1 MELKKLILK
10 NFRSHKNLT
19 LDFNAGVTGIVGG
32 NGTGKSSIVEAIIFL
47 LTGEGYGKT
56 KADMLTV
63 GQVSGH
69 VIGHMLI
76 DGKEAIL
83 ERHTDTAKV
92 NLKYDDKVYKKSSEV
107 NELWDSLFQI
117 DKHLVQNVIVSNQGE
132 IALLFN
138 GDNSTKE
145 KLFQKIFMVPNTTKL
160 RDTVWNGYIKTAP
173 PEYPVK
179 NTEELKNDKQLVDQ
193 LILMTEEQLKVL
205 DAPKLQIDYNRL
217 TSRKTELEKVISDE
231 RVSSGLSNKL
241 ANLLG
246 ELEEVSSQVVSIETK
261 LSNIAYDEVLKI
273 IAEMDVV
280 EGQVAQKTKLSF
292 ELVSLSKPTSEVT
305 KEELDLLSADITQ
318 KEVILKGKRE
328 RVLELKAKLESYDQK
343 GLSSETTTCPT
354 CGSELTDTAQLIEH
368 IEAESNRIVY
378 DGVEL
383 QKDVTDLKTER
394 ERKQKEYQLVED
406 YQKARDTLNLK
417 LDAFGELD
425 YNPEDHGLYKK
436 LAEKYK
442 QDKSRVSALKIT
454 ESQKQQ
460 DVNSVRLAIAAQ
472 RAYDGAHPRGAEA
485 ELLEHEE
492 QLKYTEQGIQAA
504 KQLEIDLAVKKQE
517 LKTLLSDI
525 QENQEY
531 LEKNKKR
538 EEYTSTL
545 DAIYDIFHPSKFPRA
560 LIQTYSSTVTE
571 YMDEVL
577 ASFDFP
583 YTAKVNDTFG
593 IDIFNEEGLQ
603 LPAVSGGQQVMVGFS
618 LRLALHN
625 MFVGAFPFMIV
636 DEGSYGLNA
645 ENSKKYF
652 EIIRSLNKTSKF
664 KQVIVIDHHPELS
677 EYVDNTIN
685 L

>member
-179 NTEELKNDKQLVDQ
+179 NTEELKNDLQLVEQ
-193 LILMTEEQLKVL
+193 LISMTEEQLKVL
-205 DAPKLQIDYNRL
+205 DATKLQIDYNRL

-231 RVSSGLSNKL
+231 RVSSGLTSKL
-241 ANLLG
+241 TNLLG

-280 EGQVAQKTKLSF
+280 ESQVAQKTKLSA
-292 ELVSLSKPTSEVT
+292 ELVNLAKPTSEVT

-318 KEVILKGKRE
+318 KELTLKGKRE
-328 RVLELKAKLESYDQK
+328 KVLELKAKLKSYEQK
-343 GLSSETTTCPT
+343 GLSAETTTCPT

-368 IEAESNRIVY
+368 IEAESDRIIY

-383 QKDVTDLKTER
+383 QKDVTKLKTER

-417 LDAFGELD
+417 LDAFGELN

-436 LAEKYK
+436 LAEKYR
-442 QDKSRVSALKIT
+442 QDKSMVSALKIT

-460 DVNSVRLAIAAQ
+460 DVNSVKLAIAAQ
-472 RAYDGAHPRGAEA
+472 RTYDGAHPRGAEA

-492 QLKYTEQGIQAA
+492 QLKHTEQGMQAA
-504 KQLEIDLAVKKQE
+504 KQLEIDLAVKKRE

-525 QENQEY
+525 KENQEY

-571 YMDEVL
+571 YMNEVL

>member
-63 GQVSGH
+63 GHVSGY
-69 VIGHMLI
+69 VIGHMII
-76 DGKEAIL
+76 DGREAIL

-107 NELWDSLFQI
+107 SELWDSLFQI

-179 NTEELKNDKQLVDQ
+179 NLDELKNDQQLLEQ
-193 LILMTEEQLKVL
+193 IILMTSEQLATL

-231 RVSSGLSNKL
+231 RVSSGLSDKL
-241 ANLLG
+241 TNLLG
-246 ELEEVSSQVVSIETK
+246 ELADISSKVVRIENN
-261 LSNIAYDEVLKI
+261 LSNINYDEIIGV
-273 IAEMDVV
+273 IAEMDAV
-280 EGQVAQKTKLSF
+280 ERQVAQKTRLSA
-292 ELVSLSKPTSEVT
+292 ELAQLKQPAVNVT
-305 KEELDLLSADITQ
+305 KDELDSLSADIAQ
-318 KEVILKGKRE
+318 QEGKLKEKRATLAGLNDKLK
-328 RVLELKAKLESYDQK
+328 SYDQK

-354 CGSELTDTAQLIEH
+354 CGSELKDTAQVIAH
-368 IEAESNRIVY
+368 IQAEVDMVIFEGIKLK
-378 DGVEL
+378 DKLTAL
-383 QKDVTDLKTER
+383 QKDKEI
-394 ERKQKEYQLVED
+394 KQEEYKLVEE
-406 YQKARDTLNLK
+406 YQKAKDTLNLK
-417 LDAFGELD
+417 LDAIGELD
-425 YNPEDHGLYKK
+425 YNSEEHVLYKK
-436 LAEKYK
+436 LSDKYK
-442 QDKSRVSALKIT
+442 QDKSTVSALKIT
-454 ESQKQQ
+454 ESQKLQ

-472 RAYDGAHPRGAEA
+472 RVYDGAHPAGAEA
-485 ELLEHEE
+485 ELKEVDTNLASVSR
-492 QLKYTEQGIQAA
+492 GIQAA
-504 KQLEIDLAVKKQE
+504 KQLEIDLAVKTQE
-517 LKTLLSDI
+517 LKTRLEDI
-525 QENQEY
+525 RENQEY
-531 LEKNKKR
+531 IEKNKKR

-571 YMDEVL
+571 YMNEVL

-583 YTAKVNDTFG
+583 YTAKVNETFG

-677 EYVDNTIN
+677 DYVDNTIN

>member
-10 NFRSHKNLT
+10 NFRSHRNLT

-63 GQVSGH
+63 GQVSGY

-76 DGKEAIL
+76 DGKEAVL

-179 NTEELKNDKQLVDQ
+179 NTEELKNDLQLVEQ

-217 TSRKTELEKVISDE
+217 TARKTELEKVISDE
-231 RVSSGLSNKL
+231 RVSSGLTSKL
-241 ANLLG
+241 TNLLG

-292 ELVSLSKPTSEVT
+292 ELVSLAKPTSEVT

-328 RVLELKAKLESYDQK
+328 RVLELRQKLKGYEQK
-343 GLSSETTTCPT
+343 GLSAETTTCPT

-368 IEAESNRIVY
+368 IEAESNQIIY

-383 QKDVTDLKTER
+383 QKNVTNLKTER
-394 ERKQKEYQLVED
+394 EGKQKEYQLVED

-460 DVNSVRLAIAAQ
+460 DVNSVKLAIAAQ
-472 RAYDGAHPRGAEA
+472 RTYDDAHPRGAEA

-492 QLKYTEQGIQAA
+492 QLKYTEQGMQTA

-517 LKTLLSDI
+517 LKTLLENI
-525 QENQEY
+525 KENQEY

-571 YMDEVL
+571 YMNEVL

-677 EYVDNTIN
+677 EYVDNTIE

>member
-1 MELKKLILK
+1 MELQKLILK

-56 KADMLTV
+56 KSDMLTV

-69 VIGHMLI
+69 VVGHMLI
-76 DGKEAIL
+76 DGKEAVL

-107 NELWDSLFQI
+107 NELWDQLFQI

-179 NTEELKNDKQLVDQ
+179 NLDALKNDQQLLEQ
-193 LILMTEEQLKVL
+193 IILMTSEQLATL

-231 RVSSGLSNKL
+231 RVSSGLSDKL
-241 ANLLG
+241 TNLLG
-246 ELEEVSSQVVSIETK
+246 ELADISSNVVRIENN
-261 LSNIAYDEVLKI
+261 LNNINYDDVLQTI
-273 IAEMDVV
+273 HEMDAV
-280 EGQVAQKTKLSF
+280 ERQVAQQTKLKA
-292 ELVSLSKPTSEVT
+292 ELTNLAKPTSNVT
-305 KEELDLLSADITQ
+305 EEEIDTLSADITQ
-318 KEVILKGKRE
+318 KELRLKGKRE
-328 RVLELKAKLESYDQK
+328 RVLELKAKLKSYEEK

-354 CGSELTDTAQLIEH
+354 CGSELTDTAQLIEY
-368 IEAESNRIVY
+368 IQAESDRIIY
-378 DGVEL
+378 DGVEM
-383 QKDVTDLKTER
+383 QKILTALKTER
-394 ERKQKEYQLVED
+394 EQKQKEYQLVEE
-406 YQKARDTLNLK
+406 YQKAKDTLNLK
-417 LDAFGELD
+417 LEAIGELD
-425 YNPEDHGLYKK
+425 YSSEDHALYKK
-436 LAEKYK
+436 LSDKYK
-442 QDKSRVSALKIT
+442 QDKSAVSALKIT
-454 ESQKQQ
+454 ESQKLH
-460 DVNSVRLAIAAQ
+460 DITNARLAIAAQ
-472 RAYDGAHPRGAEA
+472 RVYDGAHTGGAGAE
-485 ELLEHEE
+485 
-492 QLKYTEQGIQAA
+492 LKEVDTNLVGVSQGIQTA
-504 KQLEIDLAVKKQE
+504 KQLEIDLAVKTQE
-517 LKTLLSDI
+517 LKSRLEDI
-525 QENQEY
+525 RENQEY
-531 LEKNKKR
+531 IEKNKKR

-571 YMDEVL
+571 YMNDVL

-583 YTAKVNDTFG
+583 YTAKVNETFG

-677 EYVDNTIN
+677 DYVDNTIN